1 MFRWLVSQRLKF
13 KTERGKFI
21 RLCGEFRRLD
31 DTKRRKKKRTT
42 NNIVSGNA
50 RNWLNFQ
57 LNVSNRYWNF
67 DSAWVEMFVWTL
79 TNLSLLYLVVALSD
93 YQIGRPLLLARLNTC
108 LWGEKNFFFFVFCLA
123 CGKRPG
129 EFLRLPICL
138 RLSQSVSQS
147 QKGGYFWTKFDLSQ
161 RQQFIISPKKD
172 FFVSF
177 SFALINFSRFSA
189 LIC

>member
-108 LWGEKNFFFFVFCLA
+108 FVRRKKL
-123 CGKRPG
+123 
-129 EFLRLPICL
+129 LRLLPRVRKKTRRIFTAAHF
-138 RLSQSVSQS
+138 SPTESVSSKKGDISEQS
-147 QKGGYFWTKFDLSQ
+147 LTSHNDNSSLFRLKK
-161 RQQFIISPKKD
+161 IS
-172 FFVSF
+172 
-177 SFALINFSRFSA
+177 LCLSA
-189 LIC
+189 LP